1 MSNILKDIELKSSF
15 VYNQT
20 TFKSIIRTILTDGTS
35 AMILFR
41 ISSFFQRHNLG
52 ILGMLISK
60 FNYHWN
66 SIVIGQGA
74 RIGPG
79 FVILHSVGVVINGA
93 IIAGENLII
102 EHGVTIGAEKYKI
115 PNIGNNVFIGAG
127 AKIIGE
133 VRIGNNVKIG
143 ANAVVLKDIP
153 DNSTAV
159 GIPARVIERNN
170 D

>member
-1 MSNILKDIELKSSF
+1 MKYLNEDIKHKCQF
-15 VYNQT
+15 VYESVN
-20 TFKSIIRTILTDGTS
+20 FKTLLRTLLTDGTS

-41 ISSFFQRHNLG
+41 LSDFFQRKHLA
-52 ILGMLISK
+52 ILGMIISK

-74 RIGPG
+74 KFGKG

-93 IIAGENLII
+93 AEAGEDLVI
-102 EHGVTIGAEKYKI
+102 EHGVTIGAEKFQI
-115 PNIGNNVFIGAG
+115 PKIGNNVFIGAG
-127 AKIIGE
+127 AKIIGN
-133 VRIGNNVKIG
+133 VTIGNNVKIG
-143 ANAVVLKDIP
+143 ANAVVVKDIP

-159 GIPARVIERNN
+159 GVPAKVIKR